1 MRLRRHVAPL
11 KKMDDKSVCALLKAE
26 SDALFPTTISSHE
39 TSVTDADKVINT
51 NTDSYQVEGE
61 FCLKHAQIPPC
72 GVQLADATLAVELS
86 G

>member
-1 MRLRRHVAPL
+1 
-11 KKMDDKSVCALLKAE
+11 MDGKSVCALLKVE
-26 SDALFPTTISSHE
+26 PDALTPTTIPPHE

-51 NTDSYQVEGE
+51 NTDSNQVEGE

-72 GVQLADATLAVELS
+72 GVQLADAALAVELS